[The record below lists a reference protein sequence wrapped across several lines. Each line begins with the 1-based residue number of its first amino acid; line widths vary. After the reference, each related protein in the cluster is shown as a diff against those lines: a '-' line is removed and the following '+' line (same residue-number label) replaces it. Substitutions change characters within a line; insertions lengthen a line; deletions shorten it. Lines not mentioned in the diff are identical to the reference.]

1 MSPNC
6 AKKPGIETLP
16 PMKVAVEDVDLKKPP
31 RSVGHE
37 DVLVVNTFKNYWL
50 AKKLQVIMHI
60 NIFMYCLC
68 MYTKFDSSPQQP
80 IQNGSTYFTTTQAT
94 WYVLTS
100 HNHKTA
106 GPSTL
111 KKPYWRSI
119 RTSSLAVRINTWQ
132 LWRMIATQ
140 MPLPNGQRED
150 VRFQHGSKATK

>member
-1 MSPNC
+1 MRKNRGLRPFPQWKLLLRMLIWRSLRDP
-6 AKKPGIETLP
+6 LD
-16 PMKVAVEDVDLKKPP
+16 MKM
-31 RSVGHE
+31 
-37 DVLVVNTFKNYWL
+37 VLVVNTFKNYWL